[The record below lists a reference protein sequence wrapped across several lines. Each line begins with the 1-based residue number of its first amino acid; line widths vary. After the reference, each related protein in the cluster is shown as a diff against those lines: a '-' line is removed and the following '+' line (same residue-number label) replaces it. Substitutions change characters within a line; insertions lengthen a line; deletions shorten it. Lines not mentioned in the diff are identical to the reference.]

1 MHILLHSPCAPPAS
15 DACASP
21 LAESL
26 NEVSKV
32 ENADPTAIMSVQ
44 FSPNGKT
51 IISGG
56 YSGTIKVWDLRPFV
70 DSEWEHVTEIGE
82 DEEGEWEE
90 TFWRNS
96 VTGDEYDEKPCLG

>member
-1 MHILLHSPCAPPAS
+1 MSIEILSQASFDNGIRELVLHAKRGC
-15 DACASP
+15 
-21 LAESL
+21 
-26 NEVSKV
+26 
-32 ENADPTAIMSVQ
+32 
-44 FSPNGKT
+44 
-51 IISGG
+51 
-56 YSGTIKVWDLRPFV
+56 IKVWDLRPFV